1 MPECSTIIPG
11 CAKGVYL
18 AAEQYAK
25 ENNIA
30 RGVHLPEY
38 QKYGRGA
45 PENIPLTLMANSCKK
60 TDQRTQ
66 SKSEMKR
73 KGIIFAGGSGTR
85 LYPVT

>member
-30 RGVHLPEY
+30 WGVHLPEY
-38 QKYGRGA
+38 QTMVEVHLK
-45 PENIPLTLMANSCKK
+45 
-60 TDQRTQ
+60 
-66 SKSEMKR
+66 
-73 KGIIFAGGSGTR
+73 IF
-85 LYPVT
+85 P

>member
-45 PENIPLTLMANSCKK
+45 LENIPLTLMANSCTKA
-60 TDQRTQ
+60 DQRTLFT
-66 SKSEMKR
+66 KVK
-73 KGIIFAGGSGTR
+73 
-85 LYPVT
+85 